1 MTDIDLGKHYERARV
16 RIGELVRP
24 LMADQAATPVQAC
37 PGWTVHDVLAH
48 LVGLVE
54 DAIAGR
60 LQGIPTEEQ
69 TDLQVARHYD
79 SSIESMLATWA
90 ELSPLFSPVIRDNEI
105 WPAVLDACSHEHDMR
120 AALNQPGDRE
130 LDTIRLGAIRLLGSI
145 DIGARVTT
153 TLDDGTVVV
162 AGAGDDAYELETTA
176 FEAFRFRLGRRSR
189 KQVAGLSWTP
199 DPTSILDGVCVFGPA
214 SMDLIE

>member
-1 MTDIDLGKHYERARV
+1 MTDIDLGEHYERARV
-16 RIGELVRP
+16 RITELVRP
-24 LMADQAATPVQAC
+24 LTPDHAATPVQAC

-69 TDLQVARHYD
+69 TNLQVARHYD

-145 DIGARVTT
+145 DVGARVTT

-189 KQVAGLSWTP
+189 KQVAGLGWTP
-199 DPTSILDGVCVFGPA
+199 DPTSILDRVCVFGPA